1 MGPDLGKWLNG
12 LRVPNAP
19 DEHEVKQLM
28 KQRGM
33 EVPDGLIVEAG
44 AEFDPKGLKGP
55 YAAKVCSPEIRH
67 KYDLGGV
74 VLNLNENDISD
85 AVAKIQR
92 KFPEARVLVEQMCD
106 YSGTEFIIG
115 STVDP
120 VLGPAIMAGAGGILT
135 ELYKDVAFRL
145 SPCTV
150 GAATEML
157 DGLVIAPIFSGFRGI
172 SLDKRGLAEIISNVS
187 HLVDEIGDPFS
198 QLDIN
203 PIVYSQNKWVILDAK
218 LTLNGL

>member
-1 MGPDLGKWLNG
+1 MGPDIAQWMRGLKSSNG
-12 LRVPNAP
+12 P
-19 DEHEVKQLM
+19 DEYEVKQLL

-33 EVPDGLIVEAG
+33 EVPDGFVVEVG
-44 AEFDPKGLKGP
+44 AEIDLKDLKGP

-74 VLNLNENDISD
+74 VLDLNENDISD
-85 AVAKIQR
+85 AVEIIQN

-135 ELYKDVAFRL
+135 ELYKDIAFRL
-145 SPCTV
+145 SPCTLD
-150 GAATEML
+150 GATEML
-157 DGLVIAPIFSGFRGI
+157 DGLIIAPIFNGFRGI

-187 HLVDEIGDPFS
+187 YLVDEIGDKFS

-218 LTLNGL
+218 LTLSGL